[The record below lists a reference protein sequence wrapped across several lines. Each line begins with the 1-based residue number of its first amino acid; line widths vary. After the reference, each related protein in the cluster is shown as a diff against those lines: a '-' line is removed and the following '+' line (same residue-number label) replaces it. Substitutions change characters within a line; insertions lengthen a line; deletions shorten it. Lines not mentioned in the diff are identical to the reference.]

1 MSEPAIIVSNISK
14 KYRLFENAGDR
25 LKEAL
30 HPFARRYHREF
41 LALQDV
47 SLEVPRGQTLGIL
60 GRNGSGKSTLL
71 QIIAGILQPTG
82 GEVKVNGRISAL
94 LELGAGFNP
103 EFSGRENVIFQA
115 QVLGVPDEE
124 IRRRLPDIEAY
135 ADIGEFFDQPVKTY
149 SSGMFVR
156 VAFSAATSIDPDI
169 LIIDEALSVGDAKF
183 QHKCFGTFR
192 RFVDDGKT
200 LIIVSHDVGTL
211 LRLCDDGV
219 VLEGGKLHSKGRI
232 AEAANAY
239 QALLFGRTSQ
249 QDEPKTVSDAD
260 HEAQLSN
267 APSVIERPADSGSG
281 DDAFSTIP
289 LKLAGSEDLC
299 ASRPTYNANETRL
312 GDGRVKILGYAVM
325 AGGELEPPV
334 VPFGCDL
341 SIFMKLYFAED
352 VNNVSIGFAIVSKDG
367 VYVHGSNLHMQRE
380 PLLSGKAGETLLVR
394 FDWSPKL
401 VGGDYF
407 LNLGCH
413 QVDANDDFF
422 LDVRRSV
429 AHLRFA
435 DTPWCTGFVGEKS
448 RLTQTRR
455 STGT

>member
-1 MSEPAIIVSNISK
+1 MSDAAIIVRNVSK
-14 KYRLFENAGDR
+14 KYRLFDSPKDR

-30 HPFARRYHREF
+30 HPFSKHYHREF
-41 LALQDV
+41 WALRDV
-47 SLEVPRGQTLGIL
+47 SFEVPRGRTVGIL

-71 QIIAGILQPTG
+71 QIISGILKPTIG
-82 GEVKVNGRISAL
+82 DVVINGRVSAL

-103 EFSGRENVIFQA
+103 EFSGRENVILQA

-135 ADIGEFFDQPVKTY
+135 ADIGEFFDQPVKIY

-211 LRLCDDGV
+211 LRLCDEGV
-219 VLEGGKLHSKGRI
+219 VLEGGAIHAKGSI
-232 AEAANAY
+232 SEATNAY

-249 QDEPKTVSDAD
+249 QDVPE
-260 HEAQLSN
+260 
-267 APSVIERPADSGSG
+267 PSVDPGDETQSSIVPSASRHVCESGSQ
-281 DDAFSTIP
+281 DDAFSTVP
-289 LKLAGSEDLC
+289 LMLSGLDDLC
-299 ASRPTYNANETRL
+299 ASRPTYNPNETRL

-334 VPFGCDL
+334 VPFASDL
-341 SIFMKLYFAED
+341 SIFMKLYFVKD
-352 VNNVSIGFAIVSKDG
+352 VSNVSIGFAVISKDG
-367 VYVHGSNLHMQRE
+367 IYVHGSNLHMQGE
-380 PLLSGKAGETLLVR
+380 PLLSGMAGETLLVR

-407 LNLGCH
+407 LNLGCN
-413 QVDANDDFF
+413 QIDERNDFF
-422 LDVRRSV
+422 LDVRRSI

-435 DTPWCTGFVGEKS
+435 DTPWCTGFVGAESK
-448 RLTQTRR
+448 LTQVRR
-455 STGT
+455 GAGT

>member
-1 MSEPAIIVSNISK
+1 
-14 KYRLFENAGDR
+14 
-25 LKEAL
+25 
-30 HPFARRYHREF
+30 
-41 LALQDV
+41 
-47 SLEVPRGQTLGIL
+47 
-60 GRNGSGKSTLL
+60 
-71 QIIAGILQPTG
+71 
-82 GEVKVNGRISAL
+82 
-94 LELGAGFNP
+94 
-103 EFSGRENVIFQA
+103 
-115 QVLGVPDEE
+115 
-124 IRRRLPDIEAY
+124 
-135 ADIGEFFDQPVKTY
+135 VKTY

-169 LIIDEALSVGDAKF
+169 LIIDEALAVGDAKF

-211 LRLCDDGV
+211 LRLCDEGV
-219 VLEGGKLHSKGRI
+219 VLEGGKVHARGRI
-232 AEAANAY
+232 SEAANAY
-239 QALLFGRTSQ
+239 QALLFGRPSQ
-249 QDEPKTVSDAD
+249 QDVPGTLSEAD
-260 HEAQLSN
+260 HEAQPGKALP
-267 APSVIERPADSGSG
+267 AVERLGDSGAQ
-281 DDAFSTIP
+281 DDAFSSIP

-334 VPFGCDL
+334 VPFACDL
-341 SIFMKLYFAED
+341 SIFMKLHFVED
-352 VNNVSIGFAIVSKDG
+352 VDNVSVGFAIVSKDG

-407 LNLGCH
+407 LNLGCN
-413 QVDANDDFF
+413 QVDERSDFF

-435 DTPWCTGFVGEKS
+435 DTPWCRGFVGAESK
-448 RLTQTRR
+448 LTQVRR
-455 STGT
+455 GPAS

>member
-1 MSEPAIIVSNISK
+1 MSDAAIIVRNVSK
-14 KYRLFENAGDR
+14 KYRLFDSPKDR

-30 HPFARRYHREF
+30 HPFSRHYHREF
-41 LALQDV
+41 WALRDV
-47 SLEVPRGQTLGIL
+47 SFEVPRGRTVGIL

-71 QIIAGILQPTG
+71 QIISGILKPTSG
-82 GEVKVNGRISAL
+82 DVVINGRVSAL

-103 EFSGRENVIFQA
+103 EFSGRENVILQA

-124 IRRRLPDIEAY
+124 IRRRLPAIEAY
-135 ADIGEFFDQPVKTY
+135 ADIGEFFDQPVKIY

-156 VAFSAATSIDPDI
+156 VAFAAATSIDPDI

-211 LRLCDDGV
+211 LRLCDEGV
-219 VLEGGKLHSKGRI
+219 VLEGRTIHAKGSI
-232 AEAANAY
+232 SEATNAY
-239 QALLFGRTSQ
+239 QALLFGRASQ
-249 QDEPKTVSDAD
+249 QDASEPSVDPGGETQS
-260 HEAQLSN
+260 SI
-267 APSVIERPADSGSG
+267 APSVSGHICESGSQ
-281 DDAFSTIP
+281 DDAFSAVP
-289 LKLAGSEDLC
+289 LMLSGTEDLC
-299 ASRPTYNANETRL
+299 ASRPTYNPNETRL
-312 GDGRVKILGYAVM
+312 GDGRVKILGYAVT

-334 VPFGCDL
+334 IPFACDL
-341 SIFMKLYFAED
+341 SIFMKLYFVDD
-352 VNNVSIGFAIVSKDG
+352 VSNVSIGFAIVSKDG
-367 VYVHGSNLHMQRE
+367 IYVHGTNLHMQGAQ
-380 PLLSGKAGETLLVR
+380 LLSGMAGETLLVR

-413 QVDANDDFF
+413 QVDAKNDFF

-435 DTPWCTGFVGEKS
+435 DTPWCAGFLSAKS
-448 RLTQTRR
+448 RLTQVRR